1 MKFQTQHTQ
10 RMQHNICT
18 VTRFYHYYN
27 SELLLLLFIGGPQ
40 IMCLSV
46 FVCLRKRD
54 LYPISLN
61 ISSFQTCSHPNKE
74 SSLYEQNSFV
84 EHPNLVDLANTGSCQ
99 PNHTCSDR
107 YH

>member
-40 IMCLSV
+40 IMRLSV
-46 FVCLRKRD
+46 FLCLRKRD
-54 LYPISLN
+54 LYPISSISPLFKHVLTQIKNPVCTNKIALLN
-61 ISSFQTCSHPNKE
+61 IQTW
-74 SSLYEQNSFV
+74 L
-84 EHPNLVDLANTGSCQ
+84 T
-99 PNHTCSDR
+99 
-107 YH
+107 

>member
-1 MKFQTQHTQ
+1 MKFQAQHTQ

-46 FVCLRKRD
+46 FVCLRER
-54 LYPISLN
+54 
-61 ISSFQTCSHPNKE
+61 
-74 SSLYEQNSFV
+74 FV
-84 EHPNLVDLANTGSCQ
+84 PNLPQYLLFSNMFS
-99 PNHTCSDR
+99 PK
-107 YH
+107 